1 MKKQEIEQIK
11 QEHPEGLVMQTGA
24 CIYCGQIRQIETLNY
39 WETEDCN
46 ELATELCDCQEAKLY
61 TAKKEQKERAKR
73 IIEKQFG
80 EKSPQPSPP
89 EIVDF
94 LKTGAELIVE
104 QKLGK
109 LTITCEDGIKAK
121 ISTTSKGA
129 IKVEREKVEKR
140 AEEA

>member
-1 MKKQEIEQIK
+1 M
-11 QEHPEGLVMQTGA
+11 LF
-24 CIYCGQIRQIETLNY
+24 R
-39 WETEDCN
+39 
-46 ELATELCDCQEAKLY
+46 
-61 TAKKEQKERAKR
+61 
-73 IIEKQFG
+73 
-80 EKSPQPSPP
+80 S